1 VYEKQVRFRF
11 GSSVHFS
18 PSPRAKEFFLVV
30 SFSSAS
36 FTLTEE
42 SVGLALQCSL
52 GGDRAGF
59 RVYRLSD
66 WRFRFSVASNKVGHF
81 VYGLKDRVWP
91 DFVCH
96 FSLFRGEH
104 PMITG
109 FHNLPD
115 STWHS
120 SEENIVVAQRSPTK
134 LNPSLHLLRSSAH
147 ADVSGNSI
155 KELAKFGF
163 NRSDLFEDSSA
174 SSSSSSCKI
183 QECPLSLNQT
193 GLIFG
198 SFKDPIHADDSK
210 SFLGKFIG
218 SNYYFELCKSLPYH
232 TLLEIQDLQLA
243 GYASPKIVEILN
255 LPNIPPKNLVNQFI
269 SAYSHAGPIRVLI
282 SCSKCLESGHIASG
296 CTIGW

>member
-1 VYEKQVRFRF
+1 MDGLLHWDFSPGLAYEKQVRFWF
-11 GSSVHFS
+11 GSLVHFS

-36 FTLTEE
+36 FALTEE
-42 SVGLALQCSL
+42 SMGLALQCSL
-52 GGDRAGF
+52 GGDRASF
-59 RVYRLSD
+59 RVYHLSD
-66 WRFRFSVASNKVGHF
+66 RRFRFSVASNKVGHF

-183 QECPLSLNQT
+183 QERPLSLNQT

-198 SFKDPIHADDSK
+198 SFKDLIHADDSK

-232 TLLEIQDLQLA
+232 TLLEIQDL
-243 GYASPKIVEILN
+243 
-255 LPNIPPKNLVNQFI
+255 
-269 SAYSHAGPIRVLI
+269 
-282 SCSKCLESGHIASG
+282 
-296 CTIGW
+296 